1 VRNLLEIKCVLSRAY
16 PIQLP
21 YEPIP
26 VESFK
31 KTVFMNKVF
40 KPQNMKNNFTKY
52 DSILEGV
59 I

>member
-1 VRNLLEIKCVLSRAY
+1 VLSRAY